1 MMQPE
6 LQRAV
11 YPTQIIAKKSTNA
24 SATGDVTG
32 TPTVTAV
39 SGDFCVVTIS
49 QGISASAAAT
59 CVLWEQQ
66 STLNLPLPW
75 VRPYRDR
82 ALKLCF

>member
-11 YPTQIIAKKSTNA
+11 YPTQIIAKKSTSA
-24 SATGDVTG
+24 SDTGDVTG
-32 TPTVTAV
+32 TPAVTAV
-39 SGDFCVVTIS
+39 SVDFCVVTIS
-49 QGISASAAAT
+49 QGISASAAET

-75 VRPYRDR
+75 VRPYRDC